1 MKKLVMLLVLVSL
14 LTVALSSAV
23 LADGHLNTAQFCKEE
38 GRDLI
43 AEALEIA
50 LLTAHEVEVDLKI
63 SQGACVSTIATH
75 TSANG
80 VNTTALATDFCKQ
93 VIEEYSVRECVEHV
107 EPALLGIFHPSP

>member
-1 MKKLVMLLVLVSL
+1 MKKLVMLLVIASL
-14 LTVALSSAV
+14 LTVALSSVAF
-23 LADGHLNTAQFCKEE
+23 AGGHLNTSKFCKDG

-43 AEALEIA
+43 ANVLEGA
-50 LLTAHEVEVDLKI
+50 LLAAHGVEVDLNI

-93 VIEEYSVRECVEHV
+93 VVEGSSVRGCVEHV
-107 EPALLGIFHPSP
+107 EPALLGIFHGG